1 MRENIDRDGKYRQG
15 SKIVSSTSI
24 DLSAAVSSNRPDKKG
39 VEKFTHRNQS
49 VDRRART
56 PHAQHIGGLLVT
68 RTGH

>member
-1 MRENIDRDGKYRQG
+1 MNAGKYRQG

-24 DLSAAVSSNRPDKKG
+24 ELSAAVSSNRPDKKG

-56 PHAQHIGGLLVT
+56 PLMH
-68 RTGH
+68 

>member
-1 MRENIDRDGKYRQG
+1 MTDTELNSINEMNAGKYRQG

-24 DLSAAVSSNRPDKKG
+24 ELSAAVSSNRPDKKG

-56 PHAQHIGGLLVT
+56 PLMH
-68 RTGH
+68 